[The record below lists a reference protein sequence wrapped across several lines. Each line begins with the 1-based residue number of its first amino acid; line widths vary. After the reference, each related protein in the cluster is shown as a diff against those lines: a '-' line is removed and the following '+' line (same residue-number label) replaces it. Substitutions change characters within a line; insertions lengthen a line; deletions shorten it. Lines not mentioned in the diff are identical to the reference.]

1 MKYTEL
7 ILKVSGRCNLNCDYC
22 YVFNKGDK
30 SYMREPVRMSE
41 ELIKPVVMRINE
53 HCQNNNISHF
63 LLFFME
69 VNLYCS
75 LNPSI
80 KCLLKRL
87 RTSFTKLTCHMDYKP
102 MLHF

>member
-41 ELIKPVVMRINE
+41 ELIKPGRNA
-53 HCQNNNISHF
+53 N
-63 LLFFME
+63 
-69 VNLYCS
+69 
-75 LNPSI
+75 
-80 KCLLKRL
+80 
-87 RTSFTKLTCHMDYKP
+87 
-102 MLHF
+102 